1 MPDLFDPLV
10 LQHWLSSLGSWS
22 WPVFLVLQVV
32 QVLVFWVP
40 GEVVQIAGGMVF
52 GVGTGTLLSSVGLTM
67 GNLLAF
73 ALARNL
79 GRERLERW
87 LSSHDLSRWASLVH
101 HPRLDLILGVIFFL
115 PFVPK
120 DVFCYLAG
128 LSSVKPFR
136 FFWVT
141 TLARIPSLALSTWM
155 GALAVQGL
163 GALFLVVLTVST
175 VLGLVILVY
184 RKSLLST
191 LTR

>member
-10 LQHWLSSLGSWS
+10 LQHWLSGLGAWA
-22 WPVFLVLQVV
+22 WPGFLVLQIV

-52 GVGTGTLLSSVGLTM
+52 GLGLGTLLSSVGLTI

-73 ALARNL
+73 SLARNL

-87 LSSHDLSRWASLVH
+87 LSSHDLERWASLIN

-163 GALFLVVLTVST
+163 GTLLLIVLSVST
-175 VLGLVILVY
+175 VLGLVILAF
-184 RKSLLST
+184 R
-191 LTR
+191 